1 MSLDQ
6 QISHFEHQLN
16 SFDPAQ
22 RRQALNSLALMVE
35 TGNVSI
41 QPPREIAN
49 MHCHSFFSYNGYDMS
64 PSGLAWMA
72 KREGIKLLGIV
83 DFDVLDGVEEFL
95 DACQL
100 LNIRGTAGLETRIY
114 LKEFRHDE
122 LNSPGE
128 PGISYHMGVG
138 FSTNSLP
145 ETGQAIIND
154 MKQRA
159 GNRNRAMITRLN
171 EYLSPLHL
179 DYEVDVLPL
188 TPAGNATE
196 RHILTALVNKTRQVI
211 PDFAGF
217 WAQKLD
223 VPVSSVE
230 EMAGDIPNFKNLIR
244 ARLMKRGG
252 VAYMQPD
259 ESTFPGVDEAHQL
272 ITGAGAIPC
281 VTWLDGTSS
290 GEQKIEELLVLL
302 IEKGAGALNIVP
314 DRNWNIAD
322 PAVKMQKIAN
332 LYKVTALADQFDL
345 PVMVGTEM
353 NAPGQ
358 KFVDDFG
365 TPELAPVRDTFLR
378 GAYFLYGHT
387 IMARFAGMGYQSA
400 WADRELRTRKNKNE
414 FYEKAGNLVGPKAA
428 GSILSN
434 IGTTMTPDEVIAVI
448 NTYRKEYD
456 GGNNGSVR

>member
-1 MSLDQ
+1 MSLDP
-6 QISHFEHQLN
+6 QISLLERQLN
-16 SFDPAQ
+16 SFDLAQ
-22 RRQALNSLALMVE
+22 RRQALNSLARMVE
-35 TGNVSI
+35 TGNVNV

-83 DFDVLDGVEEFL
+83 DFDVLDGIEEFL

-100 LNIRGTAGLETRIY
+100 LNVRGTAGLETRIF
-114 LKEFRHDE
+114 LEEFRHDE

-138 FSTNSLP
+138 FFNNSLP
-145 ETGQAIIND
+145 ETGQALIDD
-154 MKQRA
+154 MQKRA
-159 GNRNRAMITRLN
+159 DNRNRAMITRLN
-171 EYLSPLHL
+171 EYLTPLHL
-179 DYEVDVLPL
+179 DYEIDVLPL

-196 RHILTALVNKTRQVI
+196 RHILTALVDKTRQVI
-211 PDFAGF
+211 PDFADF

-230 EMAGDIPNFKNLIR
+230 EMAGEIPKFKNLIR
-244 ARLMKRGG
+244 AKLMKRGG
-252 VAYMQPD
+252 VAYIQPD

-281 VTWLDGTSS
+281 ITWLDGTSS
-290 GEQKIEELLVLL
+290 GEQKVEELLALL

-314 DRNWNIAD
+314 ERNWNIAD
-322 PAVKMQKIAN
+322 PAVKKIKLAN
-332 LYKVTALADQFDL
+332 LYKVVALANQFDL
-345 PVMVGTEM
+345 PVLAGTEM

-365 TPELAPVRDTFLR
+365 TSELAPVCDAFLR

-387 IMARFAGMGYQSA
+387 ILARFAGMGYQSE
-400 WADRELRTRKNKNE
+400 WAGRQLQTRKNKND
-414 FYEKAGNLVGPKAA
+414 FYEKAGKLVEPKAA
-428 GSILSN
+428 GGILRK
-434 IGTTMTPDEVIAVI
+434 IVTTMTPDEVMAVI
-448 NTYRKEYD
+448 HTYRKQYD
-456 GGNNGSVR
+456 GGKNGSVK